1 METTSRTRR
10 AKNRCMQQSVTNE
23 RAPGRG
29 GERGDGGS
37 AVCLLRSRESASYSE
52 RIDRMQ
58 RANTDVLSGDV
69 EIALGFLDLTEAAV
83 IEDDKIRRRA
93 EARRAYQTILK
104 YMTRIQLTREQRST
118 LMQRL
123 SRVRDRLWV

>member
-1 METTSRTRR
+1 
-10 AKNRCMQQSVTNE
+10 
-23 RAPGRG
+23 
-29 GERGDGGS
+29 
-37 AVCLLRSRESASYSE
+37 
-52 RIDRMQ
+52 MQ
-58 RANTDVLSGDV
+58 RANTDVLSNDV

-93 EARRAYQTILK
+93 EARRAYQIILK

-123 SRVRDRLWV
+123 SRVRGRLWV

>member
-1 METTSRTRR
+1 
-10 AKNRCMQQSVTNE
+10 
-23 RAPGRG
+23 
-29 GERGDGGS
+29 
-37 AVCLLRSRESASYSE
+37 
-52 RIDRMQ
+52 MQ
-58 RANTDVLSGDV
+58 RANTDVLSNDI

-123 SRVRDRLWV
+123 SRVRGRLWV